1 MNLIKLD
8 AIDSTNEYLKELS
21 KQNSLEN
28 YTVVTAENQTK
39 GKGQMGAIWDSE
51 KGKNFI
57 MSILIKEFLL
67 SSNDVFQLS
76 MLVSVS
82 VIQALETLEIPNL
95 KIKWPND
102 ILSDSKKIGGI
113 LIENSFKNDGVIVS
127 VVGIGLNVNQINF
140 DLLPKASSMKV
151 ITNQDFD
158 RNSILEL
165 IVKTLKD
172 NIEFHSQ
179 FSNQIEKKYIKSLF
193 KFEIPMPFQDLSNH
207 QFMGIIKGVSKSGK
221 IQIQVEDN
229 SINEFEIK
237 EIQMLY

>member
-39 GKGQMGAIWDSE
+39 GKGQMGSNWDSE
-51 KGKNFI
+51 KGKNLI
-57 MSILIKEFLL
+57 MSILIKDLI
-67 SSNDVFQLS
+67 SSPKEVFQLS
-76 MLVSVS
+76 MLVAVS
-82 VIQALETLEIPNL
+82 IVQALENLEIPNI

-113 LIENSFKNDGVIVS
+113 LIENNFKSDGSIKS
-127 VVGIGLNVNQINF
+127 IVGIGLNVNQINF
-140 DLLPKASSMKV
+140 DLLPKASSLKV
-151 ITNQDFD
+151 ITSIDFD
-158 RNSILEL
+158 RYEILKL
-165 IVKTLKD
+165 I
-172 NIEFHSQ
+172 
-179 FSNQIEKKYIKSLF
+179 IEKLKNNIRIHQINKAEIEDIYIKSLY
-193 KFEIPMPFQDLSNH
+193 KFGKPMPFQDGLNH
-207 QFMGIIKGVSKSGK
+207 QFMGIIQGVSKSGK